1 MLKEV
6 QDRIA
11 IEEVWGTRRDP
22 LNYLPFELVES
33 ILHYLPFR
41 ELMYVFFIC
50 FSHASYSESFHRP

>member
-6 QDRIA
+6 QDKIA

-22 LNYLPFELVES
+22 LNYLPVELVES

-41 ELMYVFFIC
+41 ELMYVFLHLLLPCLI
-50 FSHASYSESFHRP
+50 